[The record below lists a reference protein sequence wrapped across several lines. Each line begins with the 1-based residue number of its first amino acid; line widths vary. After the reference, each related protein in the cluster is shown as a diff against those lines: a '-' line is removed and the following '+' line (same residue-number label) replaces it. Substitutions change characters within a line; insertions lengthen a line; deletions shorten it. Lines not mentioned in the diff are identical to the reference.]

1 MNNPYGI
8 NINRNKTRRIF
19 VGDVPV
25 GGDSP
30 ISVQTMTNTD
40 TRDTKS
46 TIEQVLNIQNAGA
59 DIVRISCPD
68 QDSSMAL
75 KEIID
80 KTSIPVVAVSY
91 THLTLPTTM
100 LV

>member
-1 MNNPYGI
+1 MNNPYDI
-8 NINRNKTRRIF
+8 NIIRNKTRRIF

-46 TIEQVLNIQNAGA
+46 TVEQVLNIQNAGA

-68 QDSSMAL
+68 QESSMAL

-80 KTSIPVVAVSY
+80 KTSIPVVADIHFHYKLSLI
-91 THLTLPTTM
+91 HI
-100 LV
+100 

>member
-59 DIVRISCPD
+59 DIVRI
-68 QDSSMAL
+68 
-75 KEIID
+75 
-80 KTSIPVVAVSY
+80 
-91 THLTLPTTM
+91 
-100 LV
+100 

>member
-46 TIEQVLNIQNAGA
+46 TIEQVLNIQNLSL
-59 DIVRISCPD
+59 IHI
-68 QDSSMAL
+68 
-75 KEIID
+75 
-80 KTSIPVVAVSY
+80 
-91 THLTLPTTM
+91 
-100 LV
+100 